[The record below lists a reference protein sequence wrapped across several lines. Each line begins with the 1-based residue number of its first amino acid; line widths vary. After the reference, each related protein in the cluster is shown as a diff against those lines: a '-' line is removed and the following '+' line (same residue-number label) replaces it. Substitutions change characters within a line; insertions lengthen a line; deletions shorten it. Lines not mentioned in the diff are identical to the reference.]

1 MLCAAP
7 APHKRSA
14 ILHPLSDSFDL
25 VLLAVSVVRSKRT
38 VVSNTT
44 MALLYLWSDH
54 HIGFGDIVSSQ

>member
-1 MLCAAP
+1 MLCAAA

-25 VLLAVSVVRSKRT
+25 VLLAVSVVVKET
-38 VVSNTT
+38 AMLNAT

-54 HIGFGDIVSSQ
+54 HFGFGDTVSSQ